1 MMKKHFKIA
10 IQMDPL
16 ESINIKA
23 DSTYIL
29 ALEAQK
35 RGYRLFHYLPEN
47 LIYENGRVSALGN
60 IFKLYPNKKTF
71 FKKSKTQKIFLDDY
85 DVVLVRQ
92 DPPFNMSYITAT
104 YLLEMVSD
112 KTLILNDP
120 KSIRD
125 NPEKLS
131 MFNFQNII
139 PPTLISKNIEQCF
152 NFQQKYK
159 KTIIKPLYGNGG
171 EGISKLEGTNA
182 LLKRKILKLISR
194 YKQPIVMQKYLKEIK
209 EGDRRII
216 LIDGEYVGSVARI
229 PKKGSVT
236 ANFHTGGSAKKVGL
250 VRNPCC
256 ISAGQGALAAS
267 GPPLLQRAGL
277 KGPKGERKKGE
288 EATQPHYVGQQQR
301 YGHALREERGRVGGG
316 EGEGKVNSDG
326 GGCGNNGQAAI
337 ERRGGEKWGQR
348 ELAVCN
354 VPTNGTICG
363 SDIVPQHAEHGGEL
377 PGHGGEQGAG
387 LGGGSEGGRRCQG
400 AEGEG
405 ARVGR
410 GGPQRL
416 QQHGLAGVVKGKGD
430 GGVAGEAAAGAGER
444 VLGHATAPAVPSGGE
459 GEGALGEACCGH
471 GEGRSAG
478 ARVAVNGEAQG
489 QGAQCGGC
497 PGEGSQPPP
506 HAGPHGGQ
514 ALLHQRIVCQ
524 PRGHHVGGIGEQ
536 RGEAH

>member
-1 MMKKHFKIA
+1 MKKHFKIA

-60 IFKLYPNKKTF
+60 IFKLFPNKKTF

-131 MFNFQNII
+131 MFNFKNII

-152 NFQQKYK
+152 NFQKKYK

-171 EGISKLEGTNA
+171 EGISKLEGTNV

-194 YKQPIVMQKYLKEIK
+194 YKQPIVIQKYLKEIK

-236 ANFHTGGSAKKVGL
+236 ANFHTGGTAKKVGL
-250 VRNPCC
+250 VRRDKKIC
-256 ISAGQGALAAS
+256 SV
-267 GPPLLQRAGL
+267 L
-277 KGPKGERKKGE
+277 KPFLKKKKLFFTGVDVIGNYLTEINVTSPTGIQEINKLNGVRLE
-288 EATQPHYVGQQQR
+288 EFFWDRVEKK
-301 YGHALREERGRVGGG
+301 LR
-316 EGEGKVNSDG
+316 
-326 GGCGNNGQAAI
+326 
-337 ERRGGEKWGQR
+337 
-348 ELAVCN
+348 
-354 VPTNGTICG
+354 
-363 SDIVPQHAEHGGEL
+363 
-377 PGHGGEQGAG
+377 
-387 LGGGSEGGRRCQG
+387 
-400 AEGEG
+400 
-405 ARVGR
+405 
-410 GGPQRL
+410 
-416 QQHGLAGVVKGKGD
+416 
-430 GGVAGEAAAGAGER
+430 
-444 VLGHATAPAVPSGGE
+444 
-459 GEGALGEACCGH
+459 
-471 GEGRSAG
+471 
-478 ARVAVNGEAQG
+478 
-489 QGAQCGGC
+489 
-497 PGEGSQPPP
+497 
-506 HAGPHGGQ
+506 
-514 ALLHQRIVCQ
+514 
-524 PRGHHVGGIGEQ
+524 
-536 RGEAH
+536 

>member
-1 MMKKHFKIA
+1 MKKHFKIA

-16 ESINIKA
+16 ESINIKS

-35 RGYRLFHYLPEN
+35 RGHRLFHYLPEN

-60 IFKLYPNKKTF
+60 VFKLFPNKKIF
-71 FKKSKTQKIFLDDY
+71 FKKSKTQKIFLDDC

-131 MFNFQNII
+131 MFNFKNII

-152 NFQQKYK
+152 NFQKKYK

-171 EGISKLEGTNA
+171 EGISKLEGTNT

-194 YKQPIVMQKYLKEIK
+194 YKQPIVIQKYLKEIK

-250 VRNPCC
+250 VRRDKKICS
-256 ISAGQGALAAS
+256 I
-267 GPPLLQRAGL
+267 L
-277 KGPKGERKKGE
+277 KPFLKKNKLFFTGIDVIGNYLTEINVTSPTGIQEINKLNRVKLE
-288 EATQPHYVGQQQR
+288 EFFWDRVEKK
-301 YGHALREERGRVGGG
+301 LR
-316 EGEGKVNSDG
+316 
-326 GGCGNNGQAAI
+326 
-337 ERRGGEKWGQR
+337 
-348 ELAVCN
+348 
-354 VPTNGTICG
+354 
-363 SDIVPQHAEHGGEL
+363 
-377 PGHGGEQGAG
+377 
-387 LGGGSEGGRRCQG
+387 
-400 AEGEG
+400 
-405 ARVGR
+405 
-410 GGPQRL
+410 
-416 QQHGLAGVVKGKGD
+416 
-430 GGVAGEAAAGAGER
+430 
-444 VLGHATAPAVPSGGE
+444 
-459 GEGALGEACCGH
+459 
-471 GEGRSAG
+471 
-478 ARVAVNGEAQG
+478 
-489 QGAQCGGC
+489 
-497 PGEGSQPPP
+497 
-506 HAGPHGGQ
+506 
-514 ALLHQRIVCQ
+514 
-524 PRGHHVGGIGEQ
+524 
-536 RGEAH
+536 